1 MKIGLLYGGVSFE
14 REVSIKS
21 SKSIRFGINEYLKKS
36 NIDLE
41 LIDIPFDGDCRSG
54 ILYNQI
60 KEYEIDLVFNSLHG
74 GDGENGNVQKL
85 LENMGVPFT
94 GSGSEACKKAMNKS
108 ITKNI
113 CKKNNIP
120 IPNGIVVSDLRQLFN
135 NSGHQTNDI
144 ISDKLIVKPINEG
157 SSADLYVM
165 PNNSG
170 GLNGPLRNLTEYMLE
185 KYESFLLEQYIEGR
199 ELTISILDGVALPI
213 VEIIAKKRFYNY
225 EAKYEP
231 GMSEYIVPAKIDFK
245 IQKKIEKYAIELYN
259 LLGCRHYSRIDIR
272 LDNENNIYLLELNT
286 LPGMTS
292 TSLFPKSA
300 REYGIKFQELI
311 SILINLA
318 KDE

>member
-1 MKIGLLYGGVSFE
+1 MKIGLLYGGISFE

-21 SKSIRFGINEYLKKS
+21 SKSIRLGIHEYCNRY

-41 LIDIPFDGDCRSG
+41 LIDIDFNGDCGSG

-60 KEYEIDLVFNSLHG
+60 KKYEIDLVFNSLHG

-85 LENMGVPFT
+85 LENMGIPFT
-94 GSGSEACKKAMNKS
+94 GSGSKACKKAMNKS

-120 IPNGIVVSDLRQLFN
+120 VPDGIVVDDLSQLFDN
-135 NSGHQTNDI
+135 GGQKNVLS
-144 ISDKLIVKPINEG
+144 SSKLIVKPIDEG
-157 SSADLYVM
+157 SSADLYIM
-165 PNNSG
+165 HNNSR
-170 GLNGPLRNLTEYMLE
+170 GLNSPLYDMTEYMLE
-185 KYESFLLEQYIEGR
+185 KYESFLLEEYIEGR
-199 ELTISILDGVALPI
+199 ELTISILDGLALPI
-213 VEIIAKKRFYNY
+213 VEIIPKKRFYNY
-225 EAKYEP
+225 EAKYKP
-231 GMSEYIVPAKIDFK
+231 GMSQYLVPAKIDFK
-245 IQKKIEKYAIELYN
+245 IQKEIEKYALELYN
-259 LLGCRHYSRIDIR
+259 LLGCRHYSRIDLR
-272 LDNENNIYLLELNT
+272 LDDENNIYLLELNT

-300 REYGIKFQELI
+300 HKHGITFQELI

>member
-1 MKIGLLYGGVSFE
+1 MKIGLLYGGISFE

-21 SKSIRFGINEYLKKS
+21 SRSIRFGINEYLKKS

-41 LIDIPFDGDCRSG
+41 LIDVFFDGDCG
-54 ILYNQI
+54 ILYSEI
-60 KEYEIDLVFNSLHG
+60 KKYEIDLVFNSLHG

-113 CKKNNIP
+113 CKNNNIP
-120 IPNGIVVSDLRQLFN
+120 VPNGIVVSDLRQLFN
-135 NSGHQTNDI
+135 SQGHQKKDL
-144 ISDKLIVKPINEG
+144 ISDKLIVKPIDEG
-157 SSADLYVM
+157 SSADLYIM
-165 PNNSG
+165 ANNSG
-170 GLNGPLRNLTEYMLE
+170 LNSPLLKLTEYMLE
-185 KYESFLLEQYIEGR
+185 KYESFLLEEYIEGR
-199 ELTISILDGVALPI
+199 ELTISILDGIALPI

-225 EAKYEP
+225 EAKYER
-231 GMSEYIVPAKIDFK
+231 GMSEYIVPAKIDIK
-245 IQKKIEKYAIELYN
+245 IQKEIEKYALKLYN

-272 LDNENNIYLLELNT
+272 LDDENNVYLLELNT
-286 LPGMTS
+286 LPGMTG
-292 TSLFPKSA
+292 TSLFPMSA
-300 REYGIKFQELI
+300 REHGIKFQELI

>member
-21 SKSIRFGINEYLKKS
+21 SKSIRFGINEYFKKS
-36 NIDLE
+36 NLDLE

-54 ILYNQI
+54 ILYSEI
-60 KEYEIDLVFNSLHG
+60 KKYEIDLVFNSLHG

-120 IPNGIVVSDLRQLFN
+120 VPNGIVVSDLRQLFN
-135 NSGHQTNDI
+135 SQGHQKKDL
-144 ISDKLIVKPINEG
+144 ISDKLIVKPIDEG
-157 SSADLYVM
+157 SSADLYIM
-165 PNNSG
+165 ANNSG
-170 GLNGPLRNLTEYMLE
+170 LNNPLLKLAEYMLE
-185 KYESFLLEQYIEGR
+185 KYESFLLEEYIEGR
-199 ELTISILDGVALPI
+199 ELTISILDGIALPI

-225 EAKYEP
+225 EAKYER

-245 IQKKIEKYAIELYN
+245 IQKEIEKYALKLYN

-272 LDNENNIYLLELNT
+272 LDDENNVYLLELNT
-286 LPGMTS
+286 LPGMTG
-292 TSLFPKSA
+292 TSLFPMSA
-300 REYGIKFQELI
+300 LEHGIKFQELI

>member
-1 MKIGLLYGGVSFE
+1 MKIGLLYGGISFE

-41 LIDIPFDGDCRSG
+41 LIDIPFDGDCSSG
-54 ILYNQI
+54 VLHDQI
-60 KEYEIDLVFNSLHG
+60 KKHEIDLVFNSLHG

-85 LENMGVPFT
+85 LENMGIPFT
-94 GSGSEACKKAMNKS
+94 GSGSEACIKAMNKS

-120 IPNGIVVSDLRQLFN
+120 VPNGLVISDYSQLFQN
-135 NSGHQTNDI
+135 EFQKNVLRSN
-144 ISDKLIVKPINEG
+144 KLIVKPIDEG
-157 SSADLYVM
+157 SSADLYIV
-165 PNNSG
+165 PNNRFA
-170 GLNGPLRNLTEYMLE
+170 GLNSSLSDMTEYMLK
-185 KYESFLLEQYIEGR
+185 KYESFLLEEYIEGR
-199 ELTISILDGVALPI
+199 ELTISILDGVTLPI
-213 VEIIAKKRFYNY
+213 VEIIPKKRFYNY
-225 EAKYEP
+225 EAKYKS
-231 GMSEYIVPAKIDFK
+231 GMSEYIVPAKIDSK
-245 IQKKIEKYAIELYN
+245 IQKGIEKYALELYN
-259 LLGCRHYSRIDIR
+259 LLGCRHYSRIDVR
-272 LDNENNIYLLELNT
+272 LDHENNIYLLELNT

-300 REYGIKFQELI
+300 NEHGINFQELI

>member
-1 MKIGLLYGGVSFE
+1 MKIGLLYGGISFE

-21 SKSIRFGINEYLKKS
+21 SRSIRFGINEYLKKS

-41 LIDIPFDGDCRSG
+41 LIDIFFDGDCSSG
-54 ILYNQI
+54 LLYREI
-60 KEYEIDLVFNSLHG
+60 KKYEIDLVFNSLHG

-113 CKKNNIP
+113 CKKHNIP
-120 IPNGIVVSDLRQLFN
+120 VPNGIVVSDLRQLFN
-135 NSGHQTNDI
+135 NLGHQTNVV
-144 ISDKLIVKPINEG
+144 ISDKLIVKPVDEG
-157 SSADLYVM
+157 SSADLYIM
-165 PNNSG
+165 HNNCG
-170 GLNGPLRNLTEYMLE
+170 GLNSPLLDLTEYMLE
-185 KYESFLLEQYIEGR
+185 KYESFLLEEYIEGR
-199 ELTISILDGVALPI
+199 ELTISILDGIALPI

-245 IQKKIEKYAIELYN
+245 IQKEIEKYALELYN

-300 REYGIKFQELI
+300 REHGIKFQELI

>member
-1 MKIGLLYGGVSFE
+1 MKIGLLYGGISFE

-21 SKSIRFGINEYLKKS
+21 SKSIKFGINEYLKKS

-54 ILYNQI
+54 ILYSEI
-60 KEYEIDLVFNSLHG
+60 KKYEIDLVFNSLHG

-120 IPNGIVVSDLRQLFN
+120 VPNGIVVSDLRQLFN
-135 NSGHQTNDI
+135 SSGHQKKDL
-144 ISDKLIVKPINEG
+144 ISDKLIVKPIDEG
-157 SSADLYVM
+157 SSADLYIM
-165 PNNSG
+165 ANNSG
-170 GLNGPLRNLTEYMLE
+170 LNSSLWKLTEYMLE
-185 KYESFLLEQYIEGR
+185 KYESFLLEEYIEGR
-199 ELTISILDGVALPI
+199 ELTISILDGIALPI
-213 VEIIAKKRFYNY
+213 VEIIAKKKFYNY

-231 GMSEYIVPAKIDFK
+231 NMSKYIVPAKIDSK
-245 IQKKIEKYAIELYN
+245 IQKEIEKYALKLYN

-272 LDNENNIYLLELNT
+272 LDDENNVYLLELNT
-286 LPGMTS
+286 LPGMTG
-292 TSLFPKSA
+292 TSLFPMSA
-300 REYGIKFQELI
+300 REHGIKFQELI